1 MATSIDNTTVPDG
14 VDEPRPSTAVNEVCV
29 TSENVQ
35 AGSSGRFQTRFGCL
49 RCHPTC
55 LQFMASARWFLLFMC
70 LSTFFQSMVVNG
82 LLGVTISTI
91 ERRFGLSSSQSAW
104 IAGSYEIAGVPA
116 ILVIGY
122 LGATLRRP
130 VWMGAGLIML
140 GIGIGVYSIP
150 HFAAPPYRYAES
162 GDSSNLCVE
171 TMSNVSSNAS
181 LPFSDRCDF
190 ILSINTDVRASYLQ
204 SRDLEFDSRLC
215 TAAGKTTQSVHCT
228 ITE

>member
-1 MATSIDNTTVPDG
+1 MNDTFSEDHVFVIMATSIDNNIVLDG
-14 VDEPRPSTAVNEVCV
+14 VDEPRLSTAVNDVCI
-29 TSENVQ
+29 TSEDVQ

-49 RCHPTC
+49 RCHPAC
-55 LQFMASARWFLLFMC
+55 LQFLASARWFLLFMC

-181 LPFSDRCDF
+181 LSFSDRCDF
-190 ILSINTDVRASYLQ
+190 IYCL
-204 SRDLEFDSRLC
+204 
-215 TAAGKTTQSVHCT
+215 
-228 ITE
+228 